1 MAVRRAVSRTN
12 TTVLKSF
19 LSGLLFGGVFLLV
32 LVGGWA
38 AVSASAEVVGSGSV
52 GMVTGIARL
61 WQAVRFW
68 TTSLFRAEEVA
79 QQARQLH
86 KKVARLEAEN
96 TQLRHYA
103 EENRRLRALLK
114 LSQTAAQPYVAS
126 EVIALGGSN
135 WYHTAIINKGSQEGV
150 INGAPVL
157 NHQGLVGRVWEAR
170 AHHSVLL
177 LLTDRRSA
185 VGVTLSNHPKVHGIV
200 KGTGGQ
206 RCELVHLS
214 RKVVPQIGETLLT
227 SGLGGVFPKGI
238 PVGTV
243 AWVNRQTDPPTVWV
257 RPFLTQQE
265 LREIIILT
273 ELPPLPKPP

>member
-1 MAVRRAVSRTN
+1 MAVRRTVSRTN

-19 LSGLLFGGVFLLV
+19 LSGLLFGGVFLLI

-38 AVSASAEVVGSGSV
+38 AVSASAEVVGGGSV

-61 WQAVRFW
+61 WQGVRFW
-68 TTSLFRAEEVA
+68 TTNLFRTEEVA
-79 QQARQLH
+79 QEARQLH

-96 TQLRHYA
+96 TQLRRYA
-103 EENRRLRALLK
+103 EENKRLRALLQ
-114 LSQTAAQPYVAS
+114 LSQTFTQPYIAA

-135 WYHTAIINKGSQEGV
+135 WYHTAIINKGSREGTV
-150 INGAPVL
+150 NGAPVL
-157 NHQGLVGRVWEAR
+157 NHQGLVGRIWEVR
-170 AHHSVLL
+170 SHHSVLL

-185 VGVTLSNHPKVHGIV
+185 IGVTLSRHPKVHGIV

-206 RCELVHLS
+206 WCELVHLS
-214 RKVVPQIGETLLT
+214 RKVIPPIGEPLVT

-243 AWVNRQTDPPTVWV
+243 AWVQRQTDPPTVWV

-265 LREIIILT
+265 LREVIVLT
-273 ELPPLPKPP
+273 ELPPLPQPP